1 MKKNTQQ
8 TAVRSVKMTD
18 CGEVVDL
25 AKAIINE
32 WNDIEQMEKSL
43 TDIKK
48 KYKQRYPGDNY
59 DGFVRLAFSYEG
71 SSNIKWVTVPA
82 SAMLKMIEEY
92 EEVLERRNARF
103 VERYVGGDE

>member
-1 MKKNTQQ
+1 MT
-8 TAVRSVKMTD
+8 MTD
-18 CGEVVDL
+18 CTEVVDL

-32 WNDIEQMEKSL
+32 WNDIEMMEKSI

-48 KYKQRYPGDNY
+48 KYKQRNPRDNY
-59 DGFVRLAFSYEG
+59 KDFFRLAFCFED

-92 EEVLERRNARF
+92 EEVLERRKARF